1 VLTASLAYPLVVTG
15 AIRRG
20 RLAITLDHEPRA
32 AAYAGELLARLV
44 DELGRIVRE
53 LAATTPRS
61 LRPDDFA
68 HVQLDAAELQDLLE
82 DLS

>member
-1 VLTASLAYPLVVTG
+1 MLAAPLAYPLVVTC

-20 RLAITLDHEPRA
+20 RLAITLDHQPPA
-32 AAYAGELLARLV
+32 TYASELLARLV
-44 DELGRIVRE
+44 DELGRIARE

-68 HVQLDAAELQDLLE
+68 HVQIDAAELQDLLE